1 MGDLREGSFTGSL
14 IGGLREGSLAA
25 SILASAA
32 APLQDGIIRSGV
44 EGLWYRNGWAL
55 IKCGYIH

>member
-1 MGDLREGSFTGSL
+1 MGDLREGSLTGSL

-32 APLQDGIIRSGV
+32 APLQEGIIRSGV
-44 EGLWYRNGWAL
+44 KGLWYRNGWAL
-55 IKCGYIH
+55 INP